1 MRLLTA
7 TLLFLAGACA
17 AGGAVAQD
25 SVRGEVLDD
34 PGGRMLRCES
44 EDGRTKTC
52 AGDIRGGVR
61 LARQLSETECIEGT
75 NWGYS
80 RAGVWVSQGCRAEFV
95 LGFGFGEGGAT
106 GYAGQV
112 FRCESTN
119 GRWRLCEAQTRRGV
133 ELVRQLSRGA
143 CIRDDTWGWNER
155 GVWVSRG
162 CRGEFRSRGRRR
174 AAGQAVVRLVRCE
187 SPSGRT
193 QQCPVDIGRGVR
205 LARQLSRAQC
215 IEGQSWGFDRTG
227 IWVSH
232 GCRAEFELGQERA
245 PAPGLVDD
253 SEDGRTERTV
263 RCESI
268 EGQERRCGDGP
279 LQGVQ
284 LTRQLSRSS
293 CVEGTSW
300 GWDRDAVWVS
310 QGCRAD
316 FRVW

>member
-7 TLLFLAGACA
+7 TFVLLAGACA
-17 AGGAVAQD
+17 AGGAVAQESPRTD
-25 SVRGEVLDD
+25 AVDAA
-34 PGGRMLRCES
+34 GGRVLRCES

-61 LARQLSETECIEGT
+61 LARQLSKTACVEGT
-75 NWGYS
+75 SWGYGPE
-80 RAGVWVSQGCRAEFV
+80 GVWVSQGCRAEFV
-95 LGFGFGEGGAT
+95 LGVGYGAA
-106 GYAGQV
+106 GAAGASGHAGQV
-112 FRCESTN
+112 FRCESPN
-119 GRWRLCEAQTRRGV
+119 GRWRLCQAETRRGV

-143 CIRDDTWGWNER
+143 CIRDDTWGWNEH

-174 AAGQAVVRLVRCE
+174 PAGQA
-187 SPSGRT
+187 
-193 QQCPVDIGRGVR
+193 GVR

-215 IEGQSWGFDRTG
+215 TEGESWGYDRTG

-232 GCRAEFELGQERA
+232 GCRAEFELGQERG
-245 PAPGLVDD
+245 PAVSGPD
-253 SEDGRTERTV
+253 EARQERTV
-263 RCESI
+263 RCESV
-268 EGQERRCGDGP
+268 EGQARRCSEGP
-279 LQGVQ
+279 LRGVQ

>member
-7 TLLFLAGACA
+7 TFLLLAGACT
-17 AGGAVAQD
+17 AGGAVAQE
-25 SVRGEVLDD
+25 SLRGDVLDD
-34 PGGRMLRCES
+34 LGGRVLRCES
-44 EDGRTKTC
+44 DDGRTKTC
-52 AGDIRGGVR
+52 AADIRGGVR
-61 LARQLSETECIEGT
+61 LARQLSDTECIEGT
-75 NWGYS
+75 TWGYGPG
-80 RAGVWVSQGCRAEFV
+80 RVWVSQGCRAEFV
-95 LGFGFGEGGAT
+95 LGFGHGAGGRS
-106 GYAGQV
+106 GQAGAV
-112 FRCESTN
+112 FRCESNN
-119 GRWRLCEAQTRRGV
+119 GRWQLCEAETRRGV

-162 CRGEFRSRGRRR
+162 CRGEFRSRGGRRPAG
-174 AAGQAVVRLVRCE
+174 AAVARLVRCE
-187 SPSGRT
+187 SPSGRI
-193 QQCPVDIGRGVR
+193 QRCPVDVGRGVS
-205 LARQLSRAQC
+205 LAKQLSRAQC
-215 IEGQSWGFDRTG
+215 VEGESWGYDRAG

-232 GCRAEFELGQERA
+232 GCRAEFELGHDRGPAVAVVA
-245 PAPGLVDD
+245 PD
-253 SEDGRTERTV
+253 DGRPERTL

-268 EGQERRCGDGP
+268 EGQERRCSEGP
-279 LQGVQ
+279 FRGVQ